1 MSQTQFYAASWPTRL
16 AKLAAC
22 IAICLSASGCDRG
35 PTIVPVTGKVTLD
48 GKPLPFKSVYFFP
61 DRTSTPDGNGAGGY
75 TDNESKYY
83 LIANAGG
90 ATTDKRGVQPGVY
103 RVTVAE
109 PMVPIDEKSFGATP
123 STETNG
129 DAPAAAIVLPTQK
142 VKTAIPAAYSNPA
155 MTPLVITVSD
165 KGGEINLELKSK
177 P

>member
-1 MSQTQFYAASWPTRL
+1 MNQTQFYAASWPTRL

-22 IAICLSASGCDRG
+22 ITICLSVSGCDRG
-35 PTIVPVTGKVTLD
+35 PKIVPVNGKVTLD

-61 DRTSTPDGNGAGGY
+61 DRTATPDGNGAGGY

-103 RVTVAE
+103 RVTVTE
-109 PMVPIDEKSFGATP
+109 PMVPIDEKSFGTTQL
-123 STETNG
+123 TETNG

-142 VKTAIPAAYSNPA
+142 VKTSIPAAYSNPA

>member
-1 MSQTQFYAASWPTRL
+1 MSQTQFYTASWSTRL

-22 IAICLSASGCDRG
+22 IAICLSVSGCDRG
-35 PTIVPVTGKVTLD
+35 PKIVPVTGKVTLD

-61 DRTSTPDGNGAGGY
+61 DRASTPQGNGAGGF
-75 TDNESKYY
+75 TDNDSKYF

-90 ATTDKRGVQPGVY
+90 ATSDQRGVQPGVY

-109 PMVPIDEKSFGATP
+109 PMVPIDEKSFGAP
-123 STETNG
+123 QATETSG

-155 MTPLVITVSD
+155 MTPLVVTVPD
-165 KGGEINLELKSK
+165 AGGEINLELKSK
-177 P
+177 L